1 MISRLTGQLFEKS
14 PPRIGLDVG
23 GVGYELEVSMT
34 TFYDLPEI
42 GREVTLLTHLVI
54 REDAHLLFGFG
65 TADERRAFRE
75 LIKVTGIGARTALA
89 ILSSMSVN
97 DLAQAITQQES
108 ARMIKAPGIGKKTA
122 ERLLLELRG
131 KLGADLGNTIN
142 IASNHHSDI
151 LQALTGLGYSEK
163 ESALALKNVPPD
175 TAVSDGIKLALKHLS
190 R

>member
-1 MISRLTGQLFEKS
+1 MISRITGTLFEKS
-14 PPRIGLDVG
+14 PPRVGIDVQ

-34 TFYDLPEI
+34 TFYDLPEV
-42 GREVTLLTHLVI
+42 GKAVSLLTHLVV

-65 TADERRAFRE
+65 SADEKRAFKE

-89 ILSSMSVN
+89 VLSGMSVT
-97 DLAQAITQQES
+97 DLVQAITEQET
-108 ARMIKAPGIGKKTA
+108 ARIIKVPGIGKKTA

-131 KLGADLGNTIN
+131 KLGADLTV
-142 IASNHHSDI
+142 STSVSSHHHSDI

-163 ESALALKNVPPD
+163 ESAAVVKNLPMDVNISEGIRLALKQ
-175 TAVSDGIKLALKHLS
+175 LS